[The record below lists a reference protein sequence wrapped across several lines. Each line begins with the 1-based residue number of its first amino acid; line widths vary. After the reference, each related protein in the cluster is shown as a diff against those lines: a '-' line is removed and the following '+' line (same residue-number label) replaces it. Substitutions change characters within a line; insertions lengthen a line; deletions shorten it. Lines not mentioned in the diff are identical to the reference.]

1 MENKILA
8 SVNGNAITQH
18 DVDMAMTRFPQQN
31 QEYFASEIGREQLLE
46 QLISFELLHKF
57 AMDEKL
63 EETEEFKTQ
72 LELLKKDLLIQAAVK
87 KVLDAVTISDDEVKK
102 YFEDNKEMFKG
113 QASVK
118 AKHILVDTEEKA
130 NEIKEKINNGLAFEE
145 AAKEFSTCPSSS
157 QGGDLGEFTRGKMVP
172 EFENAAFEL
181 EIGKV
186 SEPVKTQFGYHLIK
200 VDEKL
205 PEVMKS
211 FEEVKDSLKLNLLG
225 QKQNMEYVK
234 LINDLKQNQKVEI
247 YK

>member
-8 SVNGNAITQH
+8 SVNGNDITQH

-172 EFENAAFEL
+172 EFENTAFEL

>member
-1 MENKILA
+1 MENQILA
-8 SVNGNAITQH
+8 SVNGKNITQQ

-31 QEYFASEIGREQLLE
+31 QEYFASEIGKEQFLE

-57 AMDEKL
+57 AIDERL
-63 EETEEFKTQ
+63 EETEDFKSQ

-87 KVLDAVTISDDEVKK
+87 KVLDVVTISDEEVKK

-113 QASVK
+113 EASVR
-118 AKHILVDTEEKA
+118 AKHILIDNEDKA
-130 NEIKEKINNGLAFEE
+130 KEIKEKINNGLSFED
-145 AAKEFSTCPSSS
+145 AAREFSTCPSNS
-157 QGGDLGEFTRGKMVP
+157 QGGDLGTFTRGKMVP

-181 EIGKV
+181 EIGQI

-211 FEEVKDSLKLNLLG
+211 FDEVKDSLKLNLLG
-225 QKQNMEYVK
+225 QKQNMEYIK
-234 LINDLKQNQKVEI
+234 LINDLKQEQKVEI

>member
-8 SVNGNAITQH
+8 SVNGNNITQQ
-18 DVDMAMTRFPQQN
+18 DVDMAMARFPQQN
-31 QEYFASEIGREQLLE
+31 QEYFASEIGREQFLE

-57 AMDEKL
+57 AMDEHL
-63 EETEEFKTQ
+63 EETEEFKSQ

-87 KVLDAVTISDDEVKK
+87 KVLDVVTISDEEVKK

-113 QASVK
+113 ETSVR
-118 AKHILVDTEEKA
+118 AKHILIDNEDKA
-130 NEIKEKINNGLAFEE
+130 KEIKEKINNGLSFED
-145 AAKEFSTCPSSS
+145 AAREFSTCPSNS
-157 QGGDLGEFTRGKMVP
+157 QGGDLGTFTRGKMVP

-181 EIGKV
+181 EIGQI

-211 FEEVKDSLKLNLLG
+211 FDEVKDSLKLNLLG
-225 QKQNMEYVK
+225 QKQNMEYIK
-234 LINDLKQNQKVEI
+234 LINDLKQEQKVEI

>member
-8 SVNGNAITQH
+8 SVNGNNITQQ

-31 QEYFASEIGREQLLE
+31 QEYFASEIGREQFLE

-57 AMDEKL
+57 AMDEHL
-63 EETEEFKTQ
+63 EETEEFKSQ

-87 KVLDAVTISDDEVKK
+87 KVLDVVTISDEEVKK
-102 YFEDNKEMFKG
+102 YFDDNKEMFKG
-113 QASVK
+113 EASVS

-130 NEIKEKINNGLAFEE
+130 TEIKEKINNGLGFED
-145 AAKEFSTCPSSS
+145 AAREFSTCPSSS
-157 QGGDLGEFTRGKMVP
+157 QGGDLGVFTRGKMVP

-181 EIGKV
+181 ELGEI
-186 SEPVKTQFGYHLIK
+186 SNPVKTQFGYHLIK

-211 FEEVKDSLKLNLLG
+211 FDEVKDSLKLNLLG
-225 QKQNMEYVK
+225 QKQNMEYIK